1 MGSFNPENLK
11 LKQEHKNIK
20 AGNIPSRRIKFPQLN
35 RGEKFL
41 KGPIPLKWL
50 SLSSKL
56 PGKAF
61 QIGIALWY
69 LSGLKKNHEV
79 KLTNVV
85 LAEFGVK
92 KDAKRRGLEAL
103 EEAGLVSIKRRKN
116 KNPIVTILNPVLEKI
131 KYVQKC
137 IQGKREPSN
146 NYF

>member
-1 MGSFNPENLK
+1 MSPFNPENLK
-11 LKQEHKNIK
+11 LKPSPNNRKTAHISSRKIK
-20 AGNIPSRRIKFPQLN
+20 SALLN
-35 RGEKFL
+35 WGEKFL

-50 SLSSKL
+50 ATASKL

-61 QIGIALWY
+61 QIGISLWY
-69 LSGLKKNHEV
+69 LKGLKKNHEV

-116 KNPIVTILNPVLEKI
+116 KNPIVTILNP
-131 KYVQKC
+131 
-137 IQGKREPSN
+137 
-146 NYF
+146 

>member
-1 MGSFNPENLK
+1 MNNMGLFNPENLK
-11 LKQEHKNIK
+11 LKASHNDRK
-20 AGNIPSRRIKFPQLN
+20 AAHLPLRKTKLALLN

-50 SLSSKL
+50 AAASKL
-56 PGKAF
+56 SGKAF

-69 LSGLKKNHEV
+69 LKGLKKTHEV

-103 EEAGLVSIKRRKN
+103 EEVGLVSIKRRKN
-116 KNPIVTILNPVLEKI
+116 KNPIVTILKPILE
-131 KYVQKC
+131 
-137 IQGKREPSN
+137 E
-146 NYF
+146 